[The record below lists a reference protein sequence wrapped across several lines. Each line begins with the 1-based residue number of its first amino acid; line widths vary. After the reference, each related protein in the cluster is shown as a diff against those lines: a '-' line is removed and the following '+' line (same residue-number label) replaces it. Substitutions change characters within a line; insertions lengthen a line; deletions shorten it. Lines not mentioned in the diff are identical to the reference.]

1 MKKANLFLAVA
12 TGVMMTS
19 CAGETKHEEETA
31 DAAEA
36 TTEEVV
42 AEIANWTI
50 NAEKSAVKWEGSVT
64 GGQVY
69 SHFGSISIQEGSM
82 ASEGQAMTAG
92 KVVIDMT
99 SIAPEDEGYSEEHP
113 AADLIGH
120 LATADFFDIENNPNA
135 TFEFTRMEE
144 MSVFGNLS
152 IRGRSNE
159 EELIIDSMEV
169 NEAGEL
175 HIVGHLDFDRQKYD
189 VAWVHY
195 MEDVLLSDNINLQF
209 DITGSK
215 S

>member
-1 MKKANLFLAVA
+1 MKKINLFLAVA
-12 TGVMMTS
+12 AAGVMMTS
-19 CAGETKHEEETA
+19 CAGETKHEEETT
-31 DAAEA
+31 EA
-36 TTEEVV
+36 TEATEEVV
-42 AEIANWTI
+42 AEVANWTI
-50 NAEKSAVKWEGSVT
+50 NAEKSTVRWEGSVT

-69 SHFGSISIQEGSM
+69 SHFGSISVKEGTM
-82 ASEGQAMTAG
+82 TSEGETMTAG
-92 KVVIDMT
+92 KVAIDMT
-99 SIAPEDEGYSEEHP
+99 TIAPEDEGYSEERP
-113 AADLIGH
+113 AADLVGH

-135 TFEFTRMEE
+135 TFEFTRMEG
-144 MSVFGNLS
+144 MSVFGNLN
-152 IRGRSNE
+152 IRGKSNE

-189 VAWVHY
+189 VAWKHY